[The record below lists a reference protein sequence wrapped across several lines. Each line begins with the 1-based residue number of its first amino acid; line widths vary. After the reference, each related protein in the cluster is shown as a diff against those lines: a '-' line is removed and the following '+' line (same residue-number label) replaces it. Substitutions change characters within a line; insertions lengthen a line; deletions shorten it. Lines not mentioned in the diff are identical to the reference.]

1 MKDALE
7 KYRVTGERKA
17 KKKRFK
23 FYLLLGLSA
32 AMVLL
37 LIFAAKFAISWQGLE
52 VSSISVSN
60 PTAVP
65 NATIITALRNEM
77 LESRLRAVIGPGNIL
92 FWGLGVK
99 PSSLSVLPELRSV
112 MVDSNLLKKTVSI
125 DAVPRVPFGVICQ
138 ATTTTCFTFDNSG
151 VIFSASP
158 DVEGPLILKVNDMTG
173 RNLILGETI
182 LPQAS
187 WFKNFM
193 SVIQGFS
200 SAHLA
205 IKEVDFNDFSLR
217 EWQVVPLQGP
227 IFYFSFDFAP
237 DNLGY
242 LLTTLTQR
250 MNFAKT
256 TYVDFRVL
264 DRIYYK

>member
-1 MKDALE
+1 MKDVLE

-23 FYLLLGLSA
+23 FYLLLGLSVVA
-32 AMVLL
+32 LLL
-37 LIFAAKFAISWQGLE
+37 LIFAAKLAISWQGLA

-60 PTAVP
+60 PTTLPDAAIV
-65 NATIITALRNEM
+65 TALRNEM
-77 LESRLRAVIGPGNIL
+77 LQSKLRAVIGPGNIL
-92 FWGLGVK
+92 FWGLGAK
-99 PSSLSVLPELRSV
+99 PASLETLPELRSV
-112 MVDSNLLKKTVSI
+112 TVDSNLFKKTVSI
-125 DAVPRVPFGVICQ
+125 NAIPRSPFGVICE
-138 ATTTTCFTFDNSG
+138 ATTTTCFTFDDNG
-151 VIFSASP
+151 IIFSASP

-200 SAHLA
+200 AAHLA
-205 IKEVDFNDFSLR
+205 IKEVDFNDLSLR

-227 IFYFSFDFAP
+227 VFYFSFDFAP

-242 LLTTLTQR
+242 LLSTLAER